1 MVSGINTSLIDL
13 YVLGQ
18 VCYLQKLSA
27 RLKTFLLSDFQVI
40 SFITSLLK
48 VQYVR
53 IQTPNKQEAAHH
65 QSDR

>member
-1 MVSGINTSLIDL
+1 MASGINTSLIDL

-18 VCYLQKLSA
+18 VCYLRKLSA

-53 IQTPNKQEAAHH
+53 IHTPNKQEAAHH
-65 QSDR
+65 HSDR